1 MNETAHVVLV
11 GYGEVGTKSSSVR
24 AKMEGRL
31 QENVQAV
38 LDDRSLS
45 GRVEREWSRIIVRDP
60 TAPEAVAAACAEV
73 PGVVWARPS
82 VVCDPELDDIVA
94 VCRELAADHPDGA
107 SFAIDEDRVGPKD
120 AHDFSGRDIAREAGT
135 AVVDATG
142 APVDLD
148 DPERTYRVECRE
160 EAAYI
165 SVRRFDGPGG
175 LPLGTQG
182 KAVSLVSGGIDSPV
196 ATWEMLRRG
205 CEIVPVYVDLG
216 EFGGADHRARAL
228 ETVRTIA
235 RRAPNFDMRVHV
247 VPGDDVVQRLMDTV
261 EDTRMLSLRRVML
274 AIAAEIANDE
284 HAHSIVTGESL
295 GQKSSQTGEN
305 IAVTEAAVDYPV
317 HRPLFTRDK
326 TDIVAAARELG
337 TYTDSTLP
345 VGCERVA
352 PSFPETNASLS
363 AVEAAEPDDLFE
375 LVVAAAQNRQLVSVR
390 DD

>member
-1 MNETAHVVLV
+1 MNESAHVVLV
-11 GYGEVGTKSSSVR
+11 GYGEMGTKSSSVR
-24 AKMEGRL
+24 AKMEVRL
-31 QENVQAV
+31 CENLQAV

-45 GRVEREWSRIIVRDP
+45 GRVEREWSRIHVRNTDD
-60 TAPEAVAAACAEV
+60 PEAVAAACAEV

-82 VVCDPELDDIVA
+82 VVCDPTLDEMVA
-94 VCRELAADHPDGA
+94 VCRSLAADHPDGA

-120 AHDFSGRDIAREAGT
+120 AHDFSGRDIAREAGSG
-135 AVVDATG
+135 VVEVTG

-148 DPERTYRVECRE
+148 DPEVTYRVECRE
-160 EAAYI
+160 DAAYV
-165 SVRRFDGPGG
+165 SVERFDGPGG

-182 KAVSLVSGGIDSPV
+182 NAVVLVSGGIDSPV
-196 ATWEMLRRG
+196 AAWEMMRRG

-216 EFGGADHRARAL
+216 DYGGADHRARAL

-235 RRAPNFDMRVHV
+235 RRAPNFDVRVHV
-247 VPGDDVVQRLMDTV
+247 VPGEDVVQRLMDTI

-274 AIAAEIANDE
+274 TIAATVAEDE

-326 TDIVAAARELG
+326 TDIVAEAREIG
-337 TYTDSTLP
+337 TYDDSTLP

-375 LVVAAAQNRQLVSVR
+375 LAAEAARNRRLVSVSQ
-390 DD
+390 D

>member
-31 QENVQAV
+31 RENVQAV
-38 LDDRSLS
+38 IDDRSLS
-45 GRVEREWSRIIVRDP
+45 GQVEREWSRIIVRDP
-60 TAPEAVAAACAEV
+60 DDPDAVADACADV
-73 PGVVWARPS
+73 PGVVWARPG

-94 VCRELAADHPDGA
+94 VCRDLAADHPAGA

-120 AHDFSGRDIAREAGT
+120 AHDFSGRDIARKAGS

-148 DPERTYRVECRE
+148 DPDRTYRVECRE
-160 EAAYI
+160 DAAYV
-165 SVRRFDGPGG
+165 STRRVDGPGG

-182 KAVSLVSGGIDSPV
+182 TAVALVSGGIDSPV
-196 ATWEMLRRG
+196 ATWEMMRRG

-216 EFGGADHRARAL
+216 DFGGADHRARAI

-235 RRAPNFDMRVHV
+235 RRAPNFEMNVHV
-247 VPGDDVVQRLMDTV
+247 VPGDEVVQRLMDTI

-274 AIAAEIANDE
+274 AIAAEVADDE

-295 GQKSSQTGEN
+295 GQKSSQTGAN
-305 IAVTEAAVDYPV
+305 IAVTEAVVDYPV

-326 TDIVAAARELG
+326 TAIVADARELG

-352 PSFPETNASLS
+352 PSFPETKASLS
-363 AVEAAEPDDLFE
+363 AVEAAEPDDLSE
-375 LVVAAAQNRQLVSVR
+375 LIAEAAQNRRVVPVR

>member
-1 MNETAHVVLV
+1 MNESAHVVLV
-11 GYGEVGTKSSSVR
+11 GYGEMGTKSSSVR
-24 AKMEGRL
+24 AKMEVRL
-31 QENVQAV
+31 RENLQAV

-45 GRVEREWSRIIVRDP
+45 GRVEREWSRLLVRD
-60 TAPEAVAAACAEV
+60 TDDPEAVAAACAEV

-82 VVCDPELDDIVA
+82 VVCDPTLDEIVA
-94 VCRELAADHPDGA
+94 VCRDLAADHPADA

-120 AHDFSGRDIAREAGT
+120 AHDFSGRDIAREAGS
-135 AVVDATG
+135 AVVEVTG

-148 DPERTYRVECRE
+148 DPEVTYRVECRE
-160 EAAYI
+160 DAAYV

-182 KAVSLVSGGIDSPV
+182 KAVVLISGGIDSPV
-196 ATWEMLRRG
+196 AAWEMMRRG

-216 EFGGADHRARAL
+216 DYGGADHRARAL

-235 RRAPNFDMRVHV
+235 RRAPNFDLRVHV
-247 VPGDDVVQRLMDTV
+247 VPGDDVVQRLMDTI

-274 AIAAEIANDE
+274 SIAATVAEDE

-326 TDIVAAARELG
+326 TDIVTEAREIG
-337 TYTDSTLP
+337 TYDDSTLP

-363 AVEAAEPDDLFE
+363 AVQAAEPDDLFE
-375 LVVAAAQNRQLVSVR
+375 LAAEAARNRRLVSVSQ
-390 DD
+390 D